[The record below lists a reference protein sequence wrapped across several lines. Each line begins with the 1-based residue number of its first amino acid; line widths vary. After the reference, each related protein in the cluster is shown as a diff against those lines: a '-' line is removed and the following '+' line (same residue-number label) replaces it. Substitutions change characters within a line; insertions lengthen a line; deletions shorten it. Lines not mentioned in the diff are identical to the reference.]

1 MALSSIR
8 IFAGTLVPIA
18 MCIRFIKMVVS
29 ENPPGG
35 AWGAT
40 VAHRLLFLKEKQAC
54 WNIEHTL
61 SMFLHTWFLPHEDLQ
76 YSKIFKQNKR
86 EWNREKKERW
96 PPLGT
101 LWFATRHSDIH
112 PLLSIKIF
120 TFDCFVESSTEA
132 TDHILCKLRKKGNS
146 HLSYNIYFFFAAI

>member
-40 VAHRLLFLKEKQAC
+40 VAHRLKGGRLYSIHGF
-54 WNIEHTL
+54 NTL
-61 SMFLHTWFLPHEDLQ
+61 VYRTIRQHGMM
-76 YSKIFKQNKR
+76 
-86 EWNREKKERW
+86 
-96 PPLGT
+96 
-101 LWFATRHSDIH
+101 
-112 PLLSIKIF
+112 
-120 TFDCFVESSTEA
+120 
-132 TDHILCKLRKKGNS
+132 
-146 HLSYNIYFFFAAI
+146 